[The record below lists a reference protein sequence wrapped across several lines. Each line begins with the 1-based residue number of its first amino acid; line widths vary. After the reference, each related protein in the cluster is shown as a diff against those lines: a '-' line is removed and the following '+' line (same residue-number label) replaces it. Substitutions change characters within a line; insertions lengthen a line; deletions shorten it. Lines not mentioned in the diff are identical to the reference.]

1 MKKTMI
7 ISYLFLVAFA
17 GSLFANEVNIFSARH
32 YDSDVQLYEKF
43 TAKTGIKVNVVSGK
57 SGALEKRII
66 EEGADSQADLYIT
79 ADAGRLGAFEANL
92 QGGLTSAAIKS
103 AVPSNFRTSKWTG
116 IAKRARI
123 VYFAPERVSG
133 AELAGLT
140 YESLAD
146 PKWKGRLVIRA
157 SNNIYN
163 QSLVA
168 SLIKNN
174 GKGKIADWSK
184 GMVSNMARSPKGNDR
199 AQILAVA
206 AGEADIAVANTYYLA
221 LMLSGKKGLVIGYGD
236 VGKGSAASLAQE
248 GMIVSVVESDPIC
261 AMQACMDGFAV
272 VSCYKD
278 GVVTRKPEDINMQVM
293 GDIDLVVTTTGN
305 VNVCDSAMLT
315 TLKNTAVVCNIGHF
329 DNEIDTAFLR
339 DEFYWDEIKPQVHR
353 IFRDTKP
360 DGTPDLSSKNYI
372 ILLAEGRLVNLG
384 NATGH
389 PSRIMDGSFANQVLA
404 QIHLFKQGFANI
416 NDEDRKAEMIT
427 VEVLPKKLD
436 EEVASLMVA
445 GFGGVVTKLTKD
457 QADYINVPQE
467 GPFKE
472 ESYKY

>member
-1 MKKTMI
+1 MIIIIIINNKKIKMKKTII
-7 ISYLFLVAFA
+7 ISYLFLVSFV

-92 QGGLTSAAIKS
+92 QSGLTSADIKS
-103 AVPSNFRTSKWTG
+103 VVPSNFRTSKWTG

-123 VYFAPERVSG
+123 IYFAPERVSG
-133 AELAGLT
+133 AELTGLT

-174 GKGKIADWSK
+174 GKGKVAEWSK

-221 LMLSGKKGLVIGYGD
+221 LMLSGKKGPEQKAAAKKVKPYFPNQDGRGTHMNISGAGLV
-236 VGKGSAASLAQE
+236 KGAPNKANAIKLVEFLLSEEAQNHIVNNTFE
-248 GMIVSVVESDPIC
+248 YPMIKGVSPH
-261 AMQACMDGFAV
+261 
-272 VSCYKD
+272 
-278 GVVTRKPEDINMQVM
+278 P
-293 GDIDLVVTTTGN
+293 LVVNMGLDFNQDLKTKV
-305 VNVCDSAMLT
+305 VNYG
-315 TLKNTAVVCNIGHF
+315 K
-329 DNEIDTAFLR
+329 R
-339 DEFYWDEIKPQVHR
+339 
-353 IFRDTKP
+353 
-360 DGTPDLSSKNYI
+360 
-372 ILLAEGRLVNLG
+372 
-384 NATGH
+384 
-389 PSRIMDGSFANQVLA
+389 
-404 QIHLFKQGFANI
+404 
-416 NDEDRKAEMIT
+416 
-427 VEVLPKKLD
+427 
-436 EEVASLMVA
+436 
-445 GFGGVVTKLTKD
+445 
-457 QADYINVPQE
+457 QADALEVMTAA
-467 GPFKE
+467 GWK
-472 ESYKY
+472 